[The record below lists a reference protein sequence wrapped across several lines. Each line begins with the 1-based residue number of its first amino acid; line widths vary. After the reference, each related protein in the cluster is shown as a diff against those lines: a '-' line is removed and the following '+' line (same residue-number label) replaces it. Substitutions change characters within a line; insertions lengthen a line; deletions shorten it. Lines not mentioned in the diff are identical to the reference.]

1 MWPTLID
8 DAVIPTSVLPF
19 GAAPPPPG
27 TGAPDAGAGEPPD
40 GAADPEL
47 WPPPAAGPPPG
58 VGDAADRA
66 APDDD
71 FPAELA
77 AGDAAPDPEAPPA
90 APGWAAAGAEE
101 PASVGWATPACSGAA
116 GSAALGAEVAGFEPF
131 PLFNARSSSSR
142 CEEPPLQAAL
152 TTSTTLST
160 MKPRGNLILPP
171 P

>member
-27 TGAPDAGAGEPPD
+27 TGAPDAGAEEPPD

-47 WPPPAAGPPPG
+47 WPPPAAGPLPG

-90 APGWAAAGAEE
+90 APGWAAAGAEG

-116 GSAALGAEVAGFEPF
+116 NDADAADDSHEQRPGGKSGRSAAGLRFCRHECAGKIT
-131 PLFNARSSSSR
+131 
-142 CEEPPLQAAL
+142 Q
-152 TTSTTLST
+152 
-160 MKPRGNLILPP
+160 
-171 P
+171 